1 MLLNQGVW
9 EYLHQVFGGG
19 PACTRLY
26 ECVTCRAEL
35 GALCHRQCSEL
46 EMFLR
51 LKKMFQEEEHHNIMA
66 ISMRWF
72 RTWES
77 FVRGREQE
85 PPGPIDNSSICTSKT
100 GQPMLKPGSD
110 YAQIS
115 EEMWYFFHETY
126 GGGPELSV
134 MYSNPHGVTRRSER
148 LEALRQESQR
158 TEQYQQQHHQ
168 QPQPQ
173 QPVHAASRSLS
184 TDSLPYDVGISRQ
197 RTVSAGEVR
206 TIFLQSS
213 TLVKNT

>member
-26 ECVTCRAEL
+26 ECFTCRAEL
-35 GALCHRQCSEL
+35 DALSRRQNSEL
-46 EMFLR
+46 EMFFR
-51 LKKMFQEEEHHNIMA
+51 LKKLFQEEEHPNIVA

-100 GQPMLKPGSD
+100 GQPVLKPGSD

-115 EEMWYFFHETY
+115 EEMWHFFYKTY
-126 GGGPELSV
+126 GGGPELWV
-134 MYSNPHGVTRRSER
+134 MYGNPHSSARRSEKMEVR
-148 LEALRQESQR
+148 PQGQKQEQLQLE
-158 TEQYQQQHHQ
+158 
-168 QPQPQ
+168 
-173 QPVHAASRSLS
+173 SRSLS
-184 TDSLPYDVGISRQ
+184 TENLPHTSTCTSRQ

-206 TIFLQSS
+206 TKFL
-213 TLVKNT
+213 

>member
-35 GALCHRQCSEL
+35 DALSHRQSSEL
-46 EMFLR
+46 EMFFK
-51 LKKMFQEEEHHNIMA
+51 LKKMFQEEEHPNIVA

-72 RTWES
+72 RTWEN

-85 PPGPIDNSSICTSKT
+85 PPGPIDNSSICTTKT
-100 GQPMLKPGSD
+100 GQPVLKPGSD

-115 EEMWYFFHETY
+115 EEMWDFFHETY

-134 MYSNPHGVTRRSER
+134 MYGNPYSLTRRSDRAEGVR
-148 LEALRQESQR
+148 SEGQKPEQVQPGSQ
-158 TEQYQQQHHQ
+158 
-168 QPQPQ
+168 
-173 QPVHAASRSLS
+173 SLN
-184 TDSLPYDVGISRQ
+184 TDSLSYSGTGISRQ
-197 RTVSAGEVR
+197 RTVAASEVS
-206 TIFLQSS
+206 TIFSVI
-213 TLVKNT
+213 TIG